1 MTNKGRAGPIWR
13 ALAEWSGSPLTWL
26 GLLVT
31 LTLLLP
37 LGGVVAAALVP
48 GEAAI
53 APREVARYAGTTAGL
68 VVLVAGIAGGLGAI
82 AAWLVALHRF
92 PGRGLFSWALALP
105 LAAPAFAVAY
115 GYADLLDVAGPVQ
128 TVLRAQFGFD
138 LPLRLRSLWGAA
150 FVLGLAFYPYTY
162 LTLRAALE
170 SQAAQAVEAARTLG
184 AGPWRAFSAV
194 ALPMAWPAV
203 AAGLSLTVME
213 TLADYGAVKF
223 LSVQTL
229 TTGVVRA
236 WSVYGSPGAAAR
248 FALPL
253 LGAAALL
260 IWIERTTRGRR
271 QFAAAGGQRP
281 FQPIHLTGAAAFGA
295 SLFCTLLFVFALLL
309 PAAWLAISALQIE
322 PQWSRLIP
330 AAVRTVTLGTAG
342 AVATVGLA
350 VLLALTLPR
359 LGPVARSV
367 SLGYAT
373 PGAVMAIGLLAPAA
387 VVWSLVP
394 GAAAGFGWGLAL
406 LIYAYAA
413 RLAAAALEPVE
424 AGLDRAGPAMVGA
437 ARLLGR
443 SEAGAAFGVRLP
455 VARGAVFT
463 ALLIV
468 FVDVLKE
475 LPATLILRPFDFD
488 TLAVLASNYAQD
500 ERLAQAGP
508 PSLMIILLALPGVV
522 WLSRRMSDPRRES
535 ST

>member
-1 MTNKGRAGPIWR
+1 M
-13 ALAEWSGSPLTWL
+13 
-26 GLLVT
+26 
-31 LTLLLP
+31 
-37 LGGVVAAALVP
+37 
-48 GEAAI
+48 
-53 APREVARYAGTTAGL
+53 ARYAATTAGL

-128 TVLRAQFGFD
+128 TVLRARFGFE

-281 FQPIHLTGAAAFGA
+281 FQPIRLTGAAAFGA
-295 SLFCTLLFVFALLL
+295 SLFCTLLLVLALLL

-522 WLSRRMSDPRRES
+522 WLSRRMADPRRES

>member
-1 MTNKGRAGPIWR
+1 M
-13 ALAEWSGSPLTWL
+13 
-26 GLLVT
+26 T

-37 LGGVVAAALVP
+37 LGGVVAAALGP

-53 APREVARYAGTTAGL
+53 AQREVIRYAATTAALVGL
-68 VVLVAGIAGGLGAI
+68 VALISGGLGAL
-82 AAWLVALHRF
+82 AAWVVTMHRF

-115 GYADLLDVAGPVQ
+115 GYADLLDVAGPVR
-128 TVLRAQFGFD
+128 TFVRAEFGFD
-138 LPLRLRSLWGAA
+138 LPLGVRSVWGAA

-162 LTLRAALE
+162 LTLRTALE
-170 SQAAQAVEAARTLG
+170 SQASQAVEAARTLG
-184 AGPWRAFSAV
+184 AGPWRAFSRV

-236 WSVYGSPGAAAR
+236 WSVYGSAEAAAR

-260 IWIERTTRGRR
+260 FWIERTARGRR
-271 QFAAAGGQRP
+271 RFVPAGGQRP
-281 FQPIHLTGAAAFGA
+281 FQPARLTGAAALA
-295 SLFCTLLFVFALLL
+295 ATLFCTLLLTLALLI
-309 PAAWLAISALQIE
+309 PAAWLAVSALQIE
-322 PQWSRLIP
+322 PQWGRLVE
-330 AAVRTVTLGTAG
+330 AAVRTVTLGSAG
-342 AVATVGLA
+342 AVATVALA

-387 VVWSLVP
+387 VVWSQVP

-406 LIYAYAA
+406 LVYAYAA

-424 AGLDRAGPAMVGA
+424 AGLAQAGPSLVGA

-455 VARGAVFT
+455 VARTAVFG
-463 ALLIV
+463 AFLIV

-508 PSLMIILLALPGVV
+508 PSLMIILLALPGVM
-522 WLSRRMSDPRRES
+522 WLSRRLADPRRDPV
-535 ST
+535 T

>member
-1 MTNKGRAGPIWR
+1 
-13 ALAEWSGSPLTWL
+13 
-26 GLLVT
+26 
-31 LTLLLP
+31 
-37 LGGVVAAALVP
+37 
-48 GEAAI
+48 
-53 APREVARYAGTTAGL
+53 
-68 VVLVAGIAGGLGAI
+68 
-82 AAWLVALHRF
+82 
-92 PGRGLFSWALALP
+92 
-105 LAAPAFAVAY
+105 
-115 GYADLLDVAGPVQ
+115 
-128 TVLRAQFGFD
+128 
-138 LPLRLRSLWGAA
+138 
-150 FVLGLAFYPYTY
+150 
-162 LTLRAALE
+162 
-170 SQAAQAVEAARTLG
+170 
-184 AGPWRAFSAV
+184 
-194 ALPMAWPAV
+194 MAWPAV

>member
-1 MTNKGRAGPIWR
+1 MTNKGRAGPIRR

-53 APREVARYAGTTAGL
+53 APREVARYAATTAGL

-260 IWIERTTRGRR
+260 IWIERMTRGRR

-522 WLSRRMSDPRRES
+522 WLSRRMADPRRES

>member
-1 MTNKGRAGPIWR
+1 MTNKGRAGPIRR

-53 APREVARYAGTTAGL
+53 APREVARYAATTAGL

-260 IWIERTTRGRR
+260 IWIERTTRGSR

-488 TLAVLASNYAQD
+488 TLAVLASHYAQD

-508 PSLMIILLALPGVV
+508 PSLLIILLALPGGG
-522 WLSRRMSDPRRES
+522 W
-535 ST
+535 

>member
-1 MTNKGRAGPIWR
+1 
-13 ALAEWSGSPLTWL
+13 
-26 GLLVT
+26 
-31 LTLLLP
+31 
-37 LGGVVAAALVP
+37 
-48 GEAAI
+48 
-53 APREVARYAGTTAGL
+53 VARYAATTAGL
-68 VVLVAGIAGGLGAI
+68 VVLVAGIAGGFGAI

-128 TVLRAQFGFD
+128 TVLRARFGFE

-271 QFAAAGGQRP
+271 RFAAAGGQRP
-281 FQPIHLTGAAAFGA
+281 FQPIRLTGAAAFGA
-295 SLFCTLLFVFALLL
+295 SLFCTLLLVLALLL

-522 WLSRRMSDPRRES
+522 WLSRRMADPRRES

>member
-1 MTNKGRAGPIWR
+1 M
-13 ALAEWSGSPLTWL
+13 
-26 GLLVT
+26 
-31 LTLLLP
+31 
-37 LGGVVAAALVP
+37 
-48 GEAAI
+48 
-53 APREVARYAGTTAGL
+53 ARYAATTAGL

-128 TVLRAQFGFD
+128 TVLRARFGFD

-281 FQPIHLTGAAAFGA
+281 FQPIRLTGAAAFGA
-295 SLFCTLLFVFALLL
+295 SLFCTLLLVLALLL

-522 WLSRRMSDPRRES
+522 WLSRRMADPRRES

>member
-1 MTNKGRAGPIWR
+1 M
-13 ALAEWSGSPLTWL
+13 
-26 GLLVT
+26 
-31 LTLLLP
+31 
-37 LGGVVAAALVP
+37 
-48 GEAAI
+48 
-53 APREVARYAGTTAGL
+53 ARYAATTAGL

-128 TVLRAQFGFD
+128 TVLRARFGFD

-281 FQPIHLTGAAAFGA
+281 FQPIRLTGAAAFGA
-295 SLFCTLLFVFALLL
+295 SLFCTLLLVLALLL

-413 RLAAAALEPVE
+413 RLAAAALEPVA
-424 AGLDRAGPAMVGA
+424 AGPDRAGPAMVGA

-522 WLSRRMSDPRRES
+522 WLSRRMADPRRES

>member
-1 MTNKGRAGPIWR
+1 M
-13 ALAEWSGSPLTWL
+13 
-26 GLLVT
+26 
-31 LTLLLP
+31 
-37 LGGVVAAALVP
+37 
-48 GEAAI
+48 
-53 APREVARYAGTTAGL
+53 ARYAATTAGL

-128 TVLRAQFGFD
+128 TVLRARFGFD

-170 SQAAQAVEAARTLG
+170 SQAAQAVEAARTLW

-281 FQPIHLTGAAAFGA
+281 FQPIRLTGAAAFGA
-295 SLFCTLLFVFALLL
+295 SLFCTLLLVLALLL

-522 WLSRRMSDPRRES
+522 WLSRRMADPRRES